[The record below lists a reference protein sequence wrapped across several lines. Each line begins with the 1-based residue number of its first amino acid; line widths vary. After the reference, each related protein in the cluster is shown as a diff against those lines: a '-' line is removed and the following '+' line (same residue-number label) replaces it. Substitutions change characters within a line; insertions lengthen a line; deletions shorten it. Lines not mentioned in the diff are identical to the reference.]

1 MRVEYDPD
9 FLKQLKKLDVR
20 IRNRFKK
27 VIIIFSKDP
36 NNSVLN
42 NHKLKDEW
50 VGYRSIDV
58 TNDYRAIYEE
68 VKVGNETFAYFSAFG
83 THEELYSS
91 IN

>member
-20 IRNRFKK
+20 IRNRLKK

-50 VGYRSIDV
+50 VG
-58 TNDYRAIYEE
+58 
-68 VKVGNETFAYFSAFG
+68 
-83 THEELYSS
+83 
-91 IN
+91 